1 MRNISKLCF
10 CFRFFRFFFGCGLI
24 TKLSHFSDASFQ
36 GRLDDGANL
45 GAWQIESSMAAKAF
59 HFRFLS
65 SFVRSFGQFLWV
77 SCIFSFIFCISIRSP
92 RDKNFTFFWV
102 ILGGPAASLWL
113 HFTWVT
119 TRLQHRRGDNAPTL
133 FAFHHHLATI
143 NGHYCPGQQVYLFV
157 TVEIVKQIFCLAAK
171 APKNK
176 KKKKPVEKFEKIV
189 VCACICTVVVAVAG

>member
-1 MRNISKLCF
+1 
-10 CFRFFRFFFGCGLI
+10 
-24 TKLSHFSDASFQ
+24 
-36 GRLDDGANL
+36 
-45 GAWQIESSMAAKAF
+45 
-59 HFRFLS
+59 
-65 SFVRSFGQFLWV
+65 
-77 SCIFSFIFCISIRSP
+77 
-92 RDKNFTFFWV
+92 
-102 ILGGPAASLWL
+102 
-113 HFTWVT
+113 VT